1 MLLRQHVPY
10 PFHVTRPFYL
20 DAQRPDLATL
30 YLQSSS
36 GGVYGGDDLSLTLDI
51 RAGAAAQVT
60 TQAATIVH
68 DCRGSPA
75 RAVVQANV
83 GEGAF
88 LALTPDPLVLFP
100 GADIA
105 TATDL
110 SLHEGAC
117 AVLVDSASLH
127 DPQGAD
133 RSFARFHGSLTVRDA
148 SGTVRLCD
156 RGGIEGEGLGA
167 PAVLGTCRA
176 WATLLALGPLDRLP
190 DAALLES
197 LAAAADCL
205 CGAGA
210 APNGLGLAA
219 RLAGP
224 DGGTLGRCLE
234 QLGAVCAGTLLGFT
248 PVRRRK

>member
-1 MLLRQHVPY
+1 MRALRVI
-10 PFHVTRPFYL
+10 FSMRPRCTIRKAL
-20 DAQRPDLATL
+20 IAL
-30 YLQSSS
+30 S
-36 GGVYGGDDLSLTLDI
+36 GGSTAPDGAR
-51 RAGAAAQVT
+51 RAGN
-60 TQAATIVH
+60 I
-68 DCRGSPA
+68 
-75 RAVVQANV
+75 
-83 GEGAF
+83 
-88 LALTPDPLVLFP
+88 
-100 GADIA
+100 
-105 TATDL
+105 
-110 SLHEGAC
+110 
-117 AVLVDSASLH
+117 
-127 DPQGAD
+127 
-133 RSFARFHGSLTVRDA
+133 
-148 SGTVRLCD
+148 RLCD
-156 RGGIEGEGLGA
+156 RGGIDGEGLGA